1 MSNYILLFAVLAVL
15 IFGAVRGYK
24 RGFLRQ
30 AVWFA
35 ALIATLFIVTKISPY
50 VSSFLIDNT
59 TLKDKI
65 KGEIVTA
72 YENNRSGSVPEDT
85 MSGDEGENALID
97 SLGLP
102 SLIADT
108 LKSNNTTEIYDRLA
122 VSLFEEYIA
131 GYLSILSIKAGAF
144 VGLFIVLAIIE
155 FILIMTIKLL
165 EKIPVL
171 RTFNR
176 LLGMAV
182 GTTLSLVFIWVFF
195 LASMMFFGHSFGGWV
210 FAQVGNSRILTFLF
224 NNNILFGLL

>member
-1 MSNYILLFAVLAVL
+1 
-15 IFGAVRGYK
+15 
-24 RGFLRQ
+24 
-30 AVWFA
+30 
-35 ALIATLFIVTKISPY
+35 
-50 VSSFLIDNT
+50 VSGFLIDNT

-65 KGEIVTA
+65 KAEIITA
-72 YENNRSGSVPEDT
+72 YESGREDKMPEDT
-85 MSGDEGENALID
+85 VPGSESENVLID

-102 SLIADT
+102 SLISDS

-131 GYLSILSIKAGAF
+131 GYLSNLSIKAGTF
-144 VGLFIVLAIIE
+144 VGLFILLAIVE
-155 FILIMTIKLL
+155 FILIMAIKLL

-210 FAQVGNSRILTFLF
+210 FTQVGNSRILTFLF
-224 NNNILFGLL
+224 NNNILFGLI